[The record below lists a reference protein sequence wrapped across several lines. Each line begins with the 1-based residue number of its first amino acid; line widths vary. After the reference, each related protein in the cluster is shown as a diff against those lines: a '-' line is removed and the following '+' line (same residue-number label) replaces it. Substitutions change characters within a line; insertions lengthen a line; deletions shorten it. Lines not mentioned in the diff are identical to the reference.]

1 MSGFT
6 LALSFCHVCSEDN
19 SLTAELHAPHGKSGL
34 YLLCREPA
42 ISEVKLLRQD
52 KHSFLRLLLSPSLP
66 LVTNSQRTPQNRLR
80 WGHSLASVTHS
91 IKNSI
96 NSAVGPG
103 PPPIWPLT
111 CLGSSVSIREGKA
124 VSGKHPTPPPG
135 LGDLTQEEFLSSWC

>member
-42 ISEVKLLRQD
+42 VSEVKLLRQD

-96 NSAVGPG
+96 NSALALGPLLSGLSPASG
-103 PPPIWPLT
+103 PLCP
-111 CLGSSVSIREGKA
+111 
-124 VSGKHPTPPPG
+124 SGKERLCQENTPPPPPG